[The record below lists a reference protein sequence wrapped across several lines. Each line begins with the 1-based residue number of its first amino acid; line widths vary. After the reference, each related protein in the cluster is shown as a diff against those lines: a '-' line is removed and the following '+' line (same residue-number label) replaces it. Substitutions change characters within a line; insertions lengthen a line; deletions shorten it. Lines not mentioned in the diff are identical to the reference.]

1 MVDRYA
7 VSEAE
12 WAAGGM
18 EPAKLAR
25 LARSFAR
32 DGAVVLEN
40 CLPHGVLDALALRMD
55 SDAAHQLAE
64 SKWEERG
71 ANGAG
76 GHLQQGPPRRAP
88 YVHREI
94 VANMFLEQAATA
106 ALGGGDCFLSF
117 YNGESPFPGSGF
129 GPAPA
134 SAVVR
139 AQATRTSPAP
149 APSSCTST
157 RATGT
162 GRTARPPRRPAR
174 SGRTC
179 RPTW

>member
-55 SDAAHQLAE
+55 SDAAHQMPLRWQLWKRYNQFETLHKQLLRLVPDLAA
-64 SKWEERG
+64 R
-71 ANGAG
+71 
-76 GHLQQGPPRRAP
+76 LPPKQHFGRLKP
-88 YVHREI
+88 GFI
-94 VANMFLEQAATA
+94 EQ
-106 ALGGGDCFLSF
+106 
-117 YNGESPFPGSGF
+117 
-129 GPAPA
+129 
-134 SAVVR
+134 
-139 AQATRTSPAP
+139 
-149 APSSCTST
+149 
-157 RATGT
+157 
-162 GRTARPPRRPAR
+162 R
-174 SGRTC
+174 SL
-179 RPTW
+179 PL